1 MLYVLSRTSC
11 FHCQEGLHHQPSK
24 GLVHFLHFVNDKCTE
39 LCDIIQSNVTRVY
52 QELSSPVKQ
61 KKATGVKSKSTF
73 KRKLSNVLKY
83 FRNFAFAMYLLTT
96 CMFSENINQK

>member
-1 MLYVLSRTSC
+1 MFSLPGRLASPALQRS
-11 FHCQEGLHHQPSK
+11 GA
-24 GLVHFLHFVNDKCTE
+24 FLHFVNDKCTE

-83 FRNFAFAMYLLTT
+83 FRYFAFAMYLPLQLGLP
-96 CMFSENINQK
+96 EH